1 MSNYVSTV
9 VVDRTRNGKTV
20 KNILDELEEKYELT
34 KKEKFEDLVNKI
46 KNFKPSKAD
55 SGEEI
60 FGKIEKIQADFK
72 NLDVKNNLNYFL
84 ATLFVKEAFENGVV
98 NAIEKR
104 MIQDL
109 VESKN
114 EELIMSEV
122 KKEFKK
128 IRIEGQREDKESVGG
143 DVESKTYY
151 TVGNGRSRYEAWKKS
166 REFRDYGRS
175 GSNNWRTQSGNRWRQ
190 SQSKSIPRSE
200 TYYKSSGPS
209 EAEVM
214 IEFQDRILK
223 ELNQMRKDLE
233 EKLKEQEKKQE
244 KMVKQQNENETK
256 VISSNFVETDFE
268 EEDWS
273 QRGME
278 FYFIKD
284 IHEVNELGVNCGAPK
299 TLIGES
305 YDAE

>member
-1 MSNYVSTV
+1 M
-9 VVDRTRNGKTV
+9 
-20 KNILDELEEKYELT
+20 
-34 KKEKFEDLVNKI
+34 
-46 KNFKPSKAD
+46 
-55 SGEEI
+55 
-60 FGKIEKIQADFK
+60 

-98 NAIEKR
+98 NSIEKR
-104 MIQDL
+104 MMQDL

-128 IRIEGQREDKESVGG
+128 IRIEGQRENKESGS
-143 DVESKTYY
+143 DEVESKTYY

-166 REFRDYGRS
+166 REFRDNGRS

-190 SQSKSIPRSE
+190 SQSKSIPRNE
-200 TYYKSSGPS
+200 IYYKSSGPS
-209 EAEVM
+209 DAEVM

-273 QRGME
+273 QGGMK

-284 IHEVNELGVNCGAPK
+284 THEVNEMVVDCGAPK
-299 TLIGES
+299 TLIGER
-305 YDAE
+305 YLKEYMKQNGLKEDELGKNPCKLRFRF